1 MNKKILTIAL
11 ACIFPFT
18 IAAAQKND
26 GSQGWHH
33 GDRIE
38 HLTKELDLT
47 ADQKT
52 KLEAIFNQQRETF
65 KAAHEANHKL
75 IEGILTKEQTA
86 KWDELKKHRHEKWQK
101 CNGGQTNTKS
111 TS

>member
-1 MNKKILTIAL
+1 MYFSIYHRGSPN
-11 ACIFPFT
+11 
-18 IAAAQKND
+18 ND